1 MQDFEIANSVKL
13 KNLKD
18 VISKY
23 DIDLQDVDFY
33 GKYKAK
39 IDVKKYK
46 NYSQKGKLILVTA
59 TTPTKAGEGKTTV
72 SVGLNDALN
81 KLGKKSI
88 LALREPSLG
97 PVFGFKGGACGGG
110 HAQLAPMID
119 INLNFTGDF
128 AAITAAN
135 NLISA
140 HIDNNFW
147 FGNELNLDPENITW
161 LRCLDANDR
170 ALRDITINT
179 SRYTRKEKFEITPA
193 SEIMAIFC
201 LSKNIFDL
209 KQRLN
214 RIVIGLTFDGEVVH
228 VSDLKIVDALVA
240 LLSEAFKP
248 NFVQTLEHNL
258 AVVHGGPFANIAHGC
273 NSLVA
278 TNLALNISDYTVTE
292 AGFASDLGLEKFF
305 DIKTQVGNL
314 NVDCVVIVTTIRS
327 LKANGGVE
335 VENLEKSNVNALIEG
350 TKNLQHHC
358 RIVKNFTNN
367 FIVTLNKFNSDSNEE
382 IIALKNWAEKNGIEL
397 VINDVWAKGGNG
409 GINLAKK
416 VLVKCENSQKNKH
429 VYALN
434 ENVKTKIEKICKNI
448 YGASHVEISNQ
459 AQNILNNLKKQDY
472 YVCMAKTHM
481 SLSDNEKLLNAP
493 KDFTIYIKDVKV
505 KEGANFVVC
514 YTGNIITMPGLPKK
528 SNATKIKIV
537 EDVVEGI
544 F

>member
-147 FGNELNLDPENITW
+147 FGNELNLDPENIT
-161 LRCLDANDR
+161 
-170 ALRDITINT
+170 
-179 SRYTRKEKFEITPA
+179 
-193 SEIMAIFC
+193 
-201 LSKNIFDL
+201 
-209 KQRLN
+209 
-214 RIVIGLTFDGEVVH
+214 
-228 VSDLKIVDALVA
+228 
-240 LLSEAFKP
+240 
-248 NFVQTLEHNL
+248 
-258 AVVHGGPFANIAHGC
+258 
-273 NSLVA
+273 
-278 TNLALNISDYTVTE
+278 
-292 AGFASDLGLEKFF
+292 
-305 DIKTQVGNL
+305 
-314 NVDCVVIVTTIRS
+314 
-327 LKANGGVE
+327 
-335 VENLEKSNVNALIEG
+335 
-350 TKNLQHHC
+350 
-358 RIVKNFTNN
+358 
-367 FIVTLNKFNSDSNEE
+367 
-382 IIALKNWAEKNGIEL
+382 
-397 VINDVWAKGGNG
+397 
-409 GINLAKK
+409 
-416 VLVKCENSQKNKH
+416 
-429 VYALN
+429 
-434 ENVKTKIEKICKNI
+434 
-448 YGASHVEISNQ
+448 
-459 AQNILNNLKKQDY
+459 
-472 YVCMAKTHM
+472 
-481 SLSDNEKLLNAP
+481 
-493 KDFTIYIKDVKV
+493 
-505 KEGANFVVC
+505 
-514 YTGNIITMPGLPKK
+514 
-528 SNATKIKIV
+528 
-537 EDVVEGI
+537 
-544 F
+544 